1 MKAYSKE
8 KRGEVLAD
16 CDAGI
21 LVRDVAQKHRVSES
35 WIRRIKQ
42 ERREQNNI
50 APDTTRKRT
59 PKWAYEQVAIQK
71 AIESKPDMTLQE
83 LKREIGTDLSVSTL
97 CRALQRLKLTLKKK
111 S

>member
-16 CDAGI
+16 CDAGMF
-21 LVRDVAQKHRVSES
+21 VRDVAIKHHVSES

-42 ERREQNNI
+42 ERRELGKLG
-50 APDTTRKRT
+50 PSTTRKRK
-59 PKWAYEQVAIQK
+59 PIWLEQEDAIRE
-71 AIESKPDMTLQE
+71 AIERKPDLTLRE
-83 LKREIGTDLSVSTL
+83 LKKELKTNLSVVTL
-97 CRALQRLKLTLKKK
+97 CRALQQLKITFKKK